1 VTAIRAPAPAELA
14 GPSPPAP
21 LGVGSFEGGDPAL
34 RQIASAAVRSLALAV
49 IAGLLILVAL
59 PVVLVA
65 AAGQ

>member
-14 GPSPPAP
+14 GPVLPAP
-21 LGVGSFEGGDPAL
+21 VGVGSFKRGDPAL

-49 IAGLLILVAL
+49 IAGLLILVGL

>member
-1 VTAIRAPAPAELA
+1 MTAIRAPAPAELA
-14 GPSPPAP
+14 RPVLPAP
-21 LGVGSFEGGDPAL
+21 VGVGSFERGDPTL